1 MIMLRGPADLHPDK
15 LNASLVR
22 LKMGFWP
29 PQIHFFI
36 PEMAK
41 GTKQEYN

>member
-22 LKMGFWP
+22 LQMDFGP
-29 PQIHFFI
+29 P
-36 PEMAK
+36 
-41 GTKQEYN
+41 